1 LYIQASLRLEV
12 NQEGKNFQQF
22 YANGMNQKWSGSRD
36 DYSTENLQESP
47 SRQDYNH
54 LSRVDSLERL
64 MEETV
69 DGIEIAYIY
78 TYDALQR
85 LTASDR

>member
-1 LYIQASLRLEV
+1 L
-12 NQEGKNFQQF
+12 F
-22 YANGMNQKWSGSRD
+22 GSRD
-36 DYSTENLQESP
+36 DYSTEHLQESP

-54 LSRVDSLERL
+54 QGNEDSLERL